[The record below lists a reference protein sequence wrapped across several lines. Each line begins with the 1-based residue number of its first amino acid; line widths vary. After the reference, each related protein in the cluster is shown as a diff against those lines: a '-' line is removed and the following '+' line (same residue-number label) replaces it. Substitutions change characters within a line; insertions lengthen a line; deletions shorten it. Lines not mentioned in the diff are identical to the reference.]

1 MVFCVFCLAYYG
13 VIVCYSGPS
22 TSFAPIW
29 LVLSAFLFIIAIS
42 THTKTT
48 KMAVRA
54 VTAETSR
61 RSEIRSL
68 TAIFV
73 VFVCVEIA
81 MGVNFFSLDKQSA
94 DYVIVL
100 GAQVRG
106 KALSRTLEYR
116 LEKALEYARVHP
128 NTVLVLSGGQVVGE
142 EMTEAEA
149 MYEYLKAHGIPESQ
163 MLLEEQSASTYENL
177 VYSKLLIQEREAKR
191 RQTIRDVMAASGYL
205 SPPDEEV
212 SIRVGIITSNFH
224 VLRAKPAPG
233 LYGLDPLVS
242 TYFPQIYLLGSRSI
256 PGRRSVKTAPGRI
269 WRRCR

>member
-1 MVFCVFCLAYYG
+1 MEFLFWFFGVFCLTYYG

-29 LVLSAFLFIIAIS
+29 LVLSACLFIIATVVHFYDRFRDRIS
-42 THTKTT
+42 LRLE
-48 KMAVRA
+48 VSA
-54 VTAETSR
+54 VTA
-61 RSEIRSL
+61 L

-128 NTVLVLSGGQVVGE
+128 NTVLVLSGGQGAGE

-205 SPPDEEV
+205 SPPLWRI
-212 SIRVGIITSNFH
+212 S
-224 VLRAKPAPG
+224 PA
-233 LYGLDPLVS
+233 
-242 TYFPQIYLLGSRSI
+242 I
-256 PGRRSVKTAPGRI
+256 
-269 WRRCR
+269 

>member
-1 MVFCVFCLAYYG
+1 MEFLFWFFGVFCLAYYG

-29 LVLSAFLFIIAIS
+29 LVLSACLFIIATVVHFYDRFRDRIS
-42 THTKTT
+42 LRLE
-48 KMAVRA
+48 VSA
-54 VTAETSR
+54 VTA
-61 RSEIRSL
+61 L

-128 NTVLVLSGGQVVGE
+128 NTVLVLSGGQGVGE

-191 RQTIRDVMAASGYL
+191 T
-205 SPPDEEV
+205 PD
-212 SIRVGIITSNFH
+212 H
-224 VLRAKPAPG
+224 
-233 LYGLDPLVS
+233 
-242 TYFPQIYLLGSRSI
+242 
-256 PGRRSVKTAPGRI
+256 PGRDGSVGLSVPSRRGGIHPRGDHNQQLPRTPGQGHSQKDRHPRHHRH
-269 WRRCR
+269 RRQIRPGAVFTLLRPGMLRDSKR